1 MGNASKYSALN
12 TKIQA
17 MNAKLLTSK
26 DYEILMNFTT
36 EKEIGNYL
44 KHNTRYSQVFGDY
57 SIDKIKRWEFE
68 LVLKKQMLIEIEKLS
83 KYLDYDSKDFL
94 NIMFMRAE
102 VEDIKL
108 ILRAISRKEDLED
121 LPQHFLHNKKYEL
134 VSFEKLLSKNNL
146 LDLVEEFKGSV
157 YEEAFR
163 SITEEDLKLREFHAE
178 MNLDSIYF
186 RELRKKSENLSKE
199 DRIIVQSIIGL
210 NIDLINMQWIYRA
223 LRYYN
228 LMNEEIFNYTL
239 LGGDKLTL
247 KRIKEMI
254 YSDDVMNK
262 TINFIRNYGIDINPE
277 DDKYLQVSINRYL
290 LKFIDDASKNNPMTI
305 ARLIKYMHD
314 AEFEAMDIITI
325 LEGIR
330 YQTQDIPKL
339 LTKRWW

>member
-17 MNAKLLTSK
+17 MNSKLLTSK

-36 EKEIGNYL
+36 EREIGNYL
-44 KHNTRYSQVFGDY
+44 KHNTRYSQVFNEY
-57 SIDKIKRWEFE
+57 SIEKIRRWEFE
-68 LVLKKQMLIEIEKLS
+68 LVLKKQMIIEIERLS
-83 KYLDYDSKDFL
+83 KYLDYDSKAFL

-108 ILRAISRKEDLED
+108 ILRAISRKEDLSE
-121 LPQHFLHNKKYEL
+121 LPQHFLHNKKHEL
-134 VSFEKLLSKNNL
+134 ISFEKLLSKNNL

-186 RELRKKSENLSKE
+186 RELRKKTENLSNE
-199 DRIIVQSIIGL
+199 DKDIVQSIIGL
-210 NIDLINMQWIYRA
+210 NIDLINIQWIYRA

-247 KRIKEMI
+247 RRIKEMI
-254 YSDDVMNK
+254 YSDDVMDKAIAFMN
-262 TINFIRNYGIDINPE
+262 NYGIDINPE

-290 LKFIDDASKNNPMTI
+290 LKFIDDASKNNPMTV

-330 YQTQDIPKL
+330 YQTKDIPKL

>member
-1 MGNASKYSALN
+1 MGNASRYSALN

-17 MNAKLLTSK
+17 MNSKLLTSK
-26 DYEILMNFTT
+26 DYETLMNFTS

-44 KHNTRYSQVFGDY
+44 KHNTRYLQVFKDY

-68 LVLKKQMLIEIEKLS
+68 LVLKKQMLTEMDRLT
-83 KYLDYDSKDFL
+83 KYLDYDSRNFVDIL
-94 NIMFMRAE
+94 FMRAE

-108 ILRAISRKEDLED
+108 ILRAISRKENLSE
-121 LPQHFLHNKKYEL
+121 LPQHFLHDSRFEK
-134 VSFEKLLSKNNL
+134 VSFDKLLSQNNL
-146 LDLVEEFKGSV
+146 LDLVAEFKGTV

-178 MNLDSIYF
+178 MNLDAIYF
-186 RELRKKSENLSKE
+186 RELRKKAEKLSKE
-199 DRIIVQSIIGL
+199 DRDIVQSIIGL
-210 NIDLINMQWIYRA
+210 NIDLINIQWIYRA
-223 LRYYN
+223 VRYYN

-239 LGGDKLTL
+239 LGGAKLNL
-247 KRIKEMI
+247 KKIKNMI

-262 TINFIRNYGIDINPE
+262 TIDFMKSYGINLNPM

-290 LKFIDDASKNNPMTI
+290 MKFINDSSKDNPLTI

-330 YQTQDIPKL
+330 YQSKDINKL
-339 LTKRWW
+339 LIKRW